1 MLRHLLKLT
10 WKRKSRNL
18 MLSLEIL
25 LAFAIVFG
33 IAAFGVRNWQ
43 LYRETIGF
51 DGADTWSVKMVLGD
65 VPDESIPADVYD
77 TLRRSLLELPQVRE
91 VGFAAYAPYTMSTW
105 TTSFKSPQTGAN
117 LNSNLFEASDG
128 VAAALGIKLVAGRWF
143 NTQDDGQAVR
153 PAVLNRRM
161 AAAMFPGRQA
171 LGQQFTDKTSND
183 KGGKGEPP
191 KTYRVVGLVED
202 FRNKGP
208 LMAPVNFVMTR
219 FDPLASKSRVRAML
233 IKMAPGTPRGF
244 EAELNRRL
252 KLVRNDWAYEIAPLA
267 AMRASLLK
275 EQLVPFIVVSVIAAF
290 MVAMVAFGLFG
301 VLWQNTT
308 RRIPEIG
315 LRRAIG
321 ASAGDI
327 YRQIIAEQLLL
338 SSTAM
343 VVGLVLLV
351 QLPLTGALGEG
362 LNWGV
367 FISAAGLSMGAIYL
381 LSLLC
386 SLYPGWRASRLSPTE
401 ALHYE

>member
-33 IAAFGVRNWQ
+33 IAAFGLRSWQ
-43 LYRETIGF
+43 LYREPIGF
-51 DGADTWSVKMVLGD
+51 DGADAWSVKMVLGD
-65 VPDESIPADVYD
+65 VADETIPAGVYD
-77 TLRRSLLELPQVRE
+77 TLRRSLLELPEVRE
-91 VGFAAYAPYTMSTW
+91 VGFSAYAPYTMSTW
-105 TTSFKSPQTGAN
+105 TTSYKSPQTGADV
-117 LNSNLFEASDG
+117 STHIFEASDG
-128 VAAALGIKLVAGRWF
+128 VAAALGIKMLAGRWF
-143 NTQDDGQAVR
+143 GAQDDGQAVK

-171 LGQQFTDKTSND
+171 LGQQFSEKAN
-183 KGGKGEPP
+183 GGKGDGGAAR
-191 KTYRVVGLVED
+191 TFRVVGLVED
-202 FRNKGP
+202 FRNQGP
-208 LMAPVNFVMTR
+208 LMAPAKFVMTR
-219 FDPLASKSRVRAML
+219 FDPQGGKSRARAIL
-233 IKMAPGTPRGF
+233 IKVAPGTPRAF
-244 EAELNRRL
+244 EAALNRRL
-252 KLVRNDWAYEIAPLA
+252 KLVRNDWTYEIAPLA
-267 AMRASLLK
+267 VKRASLLK
-275 EQLVPFIVVSVIAAF
+275 EQLIPFIVISVIAAF
-290 MVAMVAFGLFG
+290 MLAMVAFGLFG

-315 LRRAIG
+315 LRRAVG
-321 ASAGDI
+321 ASAGSI

-338 SSTAM
+338 SSSAM
-343 VVGLVLLV
+343 IVGLVLLV

-362 LNWGV
+362 LNWAV
-367 FISAAGLSMGAIYL
+367 FIGAAALSMATIYL

>member
-33 IAAFGVRNWQ
+33 IAAFGLRNWQ
-43 LYRETIGF
+43 LYREPVGF
-51 DGADTWSVKMVLGD
+51 DGTDAWSAKMVLGD
-65 VPDESIPADVYD
+65 VPDEAIPAEIYD
-77 TLRRSLLELPQVRE
+77 TLRRSLLELPEVRE
-91 VGFAAYAPYTMSTW
+91 VGFAAYSPYTMSRW
-105 TTSFKSPQTGAN
+105 TTSYKSPQTGAAVRTN
-117 LNSNLFEASDG
+117 IFESSDG
-128 VAAALGIKLVAGRWF
+128 TAAVLGLKLIAGRWF
-143 NTQDDGQAVR
+143 NAQDDGQAVR
-153 PAVLNRRM
+153 PAVLNKRM
-161 AAAMFPGRQA
+161 AAVMFPGRQA
-171 LGQQFTDKTSND
+171 LGQQFTEKKDDGSARTF
-183 KGGKGEPP
+183 
-191 KTYRVVGLVED
+191 RVVGLVEA
-202 FRNKGP
+202 FRNQGP
-208 LMAPVNFVMTR
+208 LMNPTNFVMTR
-219 FDPLASKSRVRAML
+219 FDPHAGKSRVRAIL
-233 IKMAPGTPRGF
+233 IKVAPGTPRAF
-244 EAELNRRL
+244 ETALNRRL
-252 KLVRNDWAYEIAPLA
+252 KLVRNDWGYEIAPLQ

-275 EQLVPFIVVSVIAAF
+275 EQLVPFIVLSVIAAF

-315 LRRAIG
+315 LRRAVG
-321 ASAGDI
+321 ASAGNI
-327 YRQIIAEQLLL
+327 YFQIVAEQLLL

-343 VVGLVLLV
+343 IVGLVLLV

-362 LNWGV
+362 LGWPV
-367 FISAAGLSMGAIYL
+367 FIGAAGLSMVAIYL

>member
-33 IAAFGVRNWQ
+33 IAAFGLRNWQ
-43 LYRETIGF
+43 LYREPIGF
-51 DGADTWSVKMVLGD
+51 DGTDTWSVRMALGEM
-65 VPDESIPADVYD
+65 PDDAIPADVYD
-77 TLRRSLLELPQVRE
+77 TLRRGLMELPEVRE
-91 VGFAAYAPYTMSTW
+91 VGFGAYSPYTMSTW

-117 LNSNLFEASDG
+117 VKTNIFESSDG
-128 VAAALGIKLVAGRWF
+128 TAAAIGLKLIAGRWF
-143 NTQDDGQAVR
+143 TAQDDGQAVR
-153 PAVLNRRM
+153 PVVLNRRM
-161 AAAMFPGRQA
+161 ATAMFPGRQA
-171 LGQQFTDKTSND
+171 LGQQFTEKEDENVRTF
-183 KGGKGEPP
+183 
-191 KTYRVVGLVED
+191 RVVGVVED

-208 LMAPVNFVMTR
+208 LMAPVNFVLTR
-219 FDPLASKSRVRAML
+219 FDPHAGKSRARTILLKV
-233 IKMAPGTPRGF
+233 APGTPRSF
-244 EAELNRRL
+244 ETALNRRL
-252 KLVRNDWAYEIAPLA
+252 KLVRNDWAYEIAPLT
-267 AMRASLLK
+267 AMRATLLK
-275 EQLVPFIVVSVIAAF
+275 EHLVPFIVIAVIAAF
-290 MVAMVAFGLFG
+290 MLAMVAFGLFG

-315 LRRAIG
+315 LRRAVG
-321 ASAGDI
+321 ASAGSI

-343 VVGLVLLV
+343 IVGLILLV
-351 QLPLTGALGEG
+351 QLPITGALGET
-362 LNWGV
+362 LNWPV
-367 FISAAGLSMGAIYL
+367 FLGAAGLSMGVIYL

>member
-33 IAAFGVRNWQ
+33 IAAFGLRSWQ
-43 LYRETIGF
+43 LYREPIGF
-51 DGADTWSVKMVLGD
+51 DGADAWSVKIAMGEIAED
-65 VPDESIPADVYD
+65 KIPAEIYD
-77 TLRRSLLELPQVRE
+77 TLRRGLLELPEVRE
-91 VGFAAYAPYTMSTW
+91 VAFSAYSPYTMSTW
-105 TTSFKSPQTGAN
+105 TTSYKSSQTGADVT
-117 LNSNLFEASDG
+117 SNIFESSDG
-128 VAAALGIKLVAGRWF
+128 TAVALGIKPIAGRWF
-143 NTQDDGQAVR
+143 DRRDDGQAVR
-153 PAVLNRRM
+153 PAVLNKRM

-171 LGQQFTDKTSND
+171 LGQQFTEKSDNAPRTF
-183 KGGKGEPP
+183 
-191 KTYRVVGLVED
+191 RVVGLIDD

-219 FDPLASKSRVRAML
+219 FDPHAGKSRVRTIL
-233 IKMAPGTPRGF
+233 IKVAPGTPRSF
-244 EAELNRRL
+244 ETALNRRL
-252 KLVRNDWAYEIAPLA
+252 KLVRNDWGYEIAPLQS
-267 AMRASLLK
+267 MRASLLK

-321 ASAGDI
+321 ASSSDI
-327 YRQIIAEQLLL
+327 YRQIVAEQLLL

-343 VVGLVLLV
+343 LVGLVLLV
-351 QLPLTGALGEG
+351 QLPLTGALGAG
-362 LNWGV
+362 LDWSV
-367 FISAAGLSMGAIYL
+367 FPGAAGLSMAAIYL